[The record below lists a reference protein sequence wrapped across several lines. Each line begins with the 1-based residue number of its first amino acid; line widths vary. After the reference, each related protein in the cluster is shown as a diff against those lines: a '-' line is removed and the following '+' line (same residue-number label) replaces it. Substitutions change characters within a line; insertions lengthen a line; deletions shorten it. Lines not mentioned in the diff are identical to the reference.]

1 LILFLF
7 DQKHKT
13 NLYSN
18 SSLKIISNMFT
29 SPLIDSWAK
38 KRIHHILAELTLK
51 YHDKNFPAKYLDC
64 ISTSPSRRE
73 LYSEY
78 FYESHDKKFKYD
90 KVKTQDELLDLF
102 LPVSYSPQNMP
113 VTYSN
118 FVHYFSENLG
128 ESYSMHF
135 TDERCVDFL
144 FDFYPGE
151 YYTNYINS
159 VLKFISQNIFTR
171 FHCYIDSYLE
181 YFSGN
186 DFEKPKNLHRIIHE
200 YFKLQVA
207 QRYRIN
213 LNYSEYSNTAPFVTL
228 PVEKKNVYATIL
240 KHERQANRYITD
252 EIIASVKEYLST
264 AEDVQL
270 AKTLRDIEA
279 KYKKETPRLPIPYDL
294 IIKMVREPES
304 LNVQDLEQMKIIE
317 VERE

>member
-1 LILFLF
+1 
-7 DQKHKT
+7 
-13 NLYSN
+13 
-18 SSLKIISNMFT
+18 
-29 SPLIDSWAK
+29 
-38 KRIHHILAELTLK
+38 
-51 YHDKNFPAKYLDC
+51 
-64 ISTSPSRRE
+64 
-73 LYSEY
+73 
-78 FYESHDKKFKYD
+78 
-90 KVKTQDELLDLF
+90 
-102 LPVSYSPQNMP
+102 
-113 VTYSN
+113 
-118 FVHYFSENLG
+118 
-128 ESYSMHF
+128 
-135 TDERCVDFL
+135 
-144 FDFYPGE
+144 
-151 YYTNYINS
+151 
-159 VLKFISQNIFTR
+159 
-171 FHCYIDSYLE
+171 
-181 YFSGN
+181 
-186 DFEKPKNLHRIIHE
+186 HRIIHE